1 MKVSDSMGE
10 FENWNRFL
18 KQTLGEKYKGQQ
30 SDRNRGKPPRKQSKG
45 SEQVE
50 QEKDSI
56 RKDL

>member
-1 MKVSDSMGE
+1 MGE

-30 SDRNRGKPPRKQSKG
+30 SDRNRGKPPQKQSKG
-45 SEQVE
+45 SEQFE